1 MARSEND
8 RGSGEH
14 CVLLVEDEVLIRM
27 VVADYLRECG
37 YRVLEA
43 GNADDAIK
51 ILTTDEPVDVVCTDV
66 QMPGTLDGF
75 GLSRWIRQE
84 KTGVKV
90 VLVSGVKRAAEVAQD
105 LCDGGPLMMKPYTHD
120 ELERRIRMLLSQQPP
135 RGSTAQAPRR
145 GFA

>member
-43 GNADDAIK
+43 GNADDAFK
-51 ILTTDEPVDVVCTDV
+51 ILTTNEPIDVVCTDV

-75 GLSRWIRQE
+75 GLSRWIR
-84 KTGVKV
+84 
-90 VLVSGVKRAAEVAQD
+90 
-105 LCDGGPLMMKPYTHD
+105 
-120 ELERRIRMLLSQQPP
+120 
-135 RGSTAQAPRR
+135 
-145 GFA
+145 